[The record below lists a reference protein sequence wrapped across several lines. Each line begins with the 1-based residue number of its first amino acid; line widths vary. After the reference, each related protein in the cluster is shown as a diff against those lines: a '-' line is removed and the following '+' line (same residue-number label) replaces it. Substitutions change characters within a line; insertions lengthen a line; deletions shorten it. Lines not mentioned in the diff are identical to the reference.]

1 MTAAE
6 GLARD
11 ESATDEPGSGRQQL
25 IREAKAGNHRAFQ
38 TLVELHMKRT
48 YNVAFSFVG
57 DHDSAEDIAQE
68 VFVRAHAKLSSF
80 REEAELGTWLYRI
93 AVNLSLNHVK
103 QHKRHLER
111 KVDSMSPAAVN
122 AASRYDHH
130 DGIDHRVLIE
140 RALHELPTLQRAV
153 VILRHIDGLSTRQV
167 SQILRC
173 TEGTVKTHLFRGLR
187 KMRSK
192 LFFLQE
198 ETS

>member
-1 MTAAE
+1 MAAAD
-6 GLARD
+6 GLAKG
-11 ESATDEPGSGRQQL
+11 ESASDEPGSGRQHL

-38 TLVELHMKRT
+38 TLVELHMKQT

-57 DHDSAEDIAQE
+57 DHDSAEDVAQE
-68 VFVRAHAKLSSF
+68 VFVRAHAKLASF
-80 REEAELGTWLYRI
+80 REEAEFGTWLYRI
-93 AVNLSLNHVK
+93 AVNLSLNHLK
-103 QHKRHLER
+103 QHRRHTEKR
-111 KVDSMSPAAVN
+111 VDPMSSAAMNV
-122 AASRYDHH
+122 AAQDNHPE
-130 DGIDHRVLIE
+130 GVDHRALIE

-167 SQILRC
+167 SRILRC

-198 ETS
+198 ETV